1 MLIKRNI
8 YRKKFSNLKENLNCH
23 LIIALNYRRSVIK
36 IIICWIKQ
44 KKERKAKK
52 YRMILLLKNKLKAKT
67 CNLFQYNLM
76 IKMMMKKKKKKLK
89 KNQKTSIKFYRNK
102 KILPQL
108 LVLKIIRNIK
118 NLKTKKT

>member
-52 YRMILLLKNKLKAKT
+52 YRMILLLKNKLAKPET
-67 CNLFQYNLM
+67 CNVNM
-76 IKMMMKKKKKKLK
+76 HGTT
-89 KNQKTSIKFYRNK
+89 N
-102 KILPQL
+102 
-108 LVLKIIRNIK
+108 VIIR
-118 NLKTKKT
+118 